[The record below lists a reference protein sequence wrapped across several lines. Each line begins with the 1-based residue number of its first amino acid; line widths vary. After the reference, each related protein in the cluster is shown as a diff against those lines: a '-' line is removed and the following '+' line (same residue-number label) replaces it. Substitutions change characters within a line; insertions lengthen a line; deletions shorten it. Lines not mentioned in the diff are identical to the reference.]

1 MKKIGLK
8 LIFTLL
14 FVLNYGSIYA
24 VQDSLVLYTKPDC
37 SNCRDTKQ
45 ALNEAGI
52 NFIEKT
58 LNNDKFADEMLHKL
72 STAGYHKEIY
82 LPVIFLNKQLLHP
95 AYKAANGLITLSLQN
110 VVDSLKNKY
119 WRGELY
125 LVIDN
130 APKISATE
138 NQSQNS
144 SDCELKVPTIYLVCG
159 SFNTETEAKN
169 VMNQLISEEYSFAGM
184 IFYQNQYRVFSKFY
198 TTKMLAEND
207 LIQLKKRFQNAY
219 LFEMQ

>member
-14 FVLNYGSIYA
+14 FVLNYVSIYA
-24 VQDSLVLYTKPDC
+24 IQDSLILYTKPDC

-72 STAGYHKEIY
+72 SIVGYHKEIY

-95 AYKAANGLITLSLQN
+95 AYKTANGLITLSLQS
-110 VVDSLKNKY
+110 VADSLKSKY
-119 WRGELY
+119 LRGELN
-125 LVIDN
+125 LAIDN
-130 APKISATE
+130 TPKISTTE
-138 NQSQNS
+138 NQSQFS
-144 SDCELKVPTIYLVCG
+144 SDCELKVPTIYLICD
-159 SFNTETEAKN
+159 SFSGEIEAKN
-169 VMNQLISEEYSFAGM
+169 EMNQLISEGYSFAGI
-184 IFYQNQYRVFSKFY
+184 IFYHNQYRVFSKFY
-198 TTKMLAEND
+198 STKTLADND